1 MLERGFFLQNVQDIA
16 RSLLG
21 MHFVRID
28 GNGQRLSG
36 RIVETEVYAGK
47 HDPASHSYRGKTSRN
62 AVMFKPGGHL
72 YVYFTYGMHYC
83 CNVVTGPEGDGE
95 AVLIRALEP
104 LEGLDIMIRQRYK
117 KETITQQQFKN
128 LTNGPA
134 KLCAAMG
141 IDKNMNGMDLLT
153 GECRI
158 EAGTVIPDKDVIS
171 ASRIGIRLGSDLPW
185 RYYIRGNEWV
195 SRRGEEKR

>member
-158 EAGTVIPDKDVIS
+158 EAGIVIPDKDVIA
-171 ASRIGIRLGSDLPW
+171 ASRIGIRQGADLLW

-195 SRRGEEKR
+195 SKRGEE